1 MKLKLYL
8 ELYLGSKYKLL
19 SVGSKFNVSHLLT
32 WRWISEGSLAIL
44 LRGKGTNLENKDSVH
59 KWQKMAY
66 C

>member
-32 WRWISEGSLAIL
+32 
-44 LRGKGTNLENKDSVH
+44 
-59 KWQKMAY
+59 
-66 C
+66 